1 MGSIDII
8 NPLSTVLSSA
18 FNNSQQHQE
27 INSCECRESNMGPL
41 GATREHHPLC
51 YAVLLRQCLI
61 HPGCFLSVNLFIKKA
76 FMKSRN
82 HFGTPMP
89 LHLNI
94 IDLKVKILHDPGS
107 FIHSMK
113 RHVAPLSNIW
123 FNKYQMH
130 TDFIHSMNRQV
141 IPLYKV
147 WLNKYSLA
155 YQMHLDSL

>member
-1 MGSIDII
+1 MGSIDIF

-61 HPGCFLSVNLFIKKA
+61 DPDCSLSVNLFIKKA

-94 IDLKVKILHDPGS
+94 IDLKVKILPDPLTLS
-107 FIHSMK
+107 FIRWKDMLPHCTTYDWTNTRWTQISFIRWIDM
-113 RHVAPLSNIW
+113 LSYCT
-123 FNKYQMH
+123 KY
-130 TDFIHSMNRQV
+130 D
-141 IPLYKV
+141 
-147 WLNKYSLA
+147 
-155 YQMHLDSL
+155 